1 MSVTVGCRAKTTIAA
16 AAVIISLRSN
26 RSTIDGS
33 SAMED
38 EKLDTDRTWT
48 DLVVA
53 LAAAWSRP
61 ETDTEKRPADYGER
75 LMAATRAVSR
85 GRSS

>member
-1 MSVTVGCRAKTTIAA
+1 
-16 AAVIISLRSN
+16 
-26 RSTIDGS
+26 
-33 SAMED
+33 MED